1 VTNKDPHVVRWTVVF
16 LRWFC
21 PDALVEGIEGDLLEE
36 YDSDRSRHG
45 HRVASTRLVWNTL
58 RFLKL
63 SIILRNK
70 IKYRNNHLTMLKS
83 YFKLTLRNISRSK
96 GYSFINIFGLS
107 LGIAC
112 CLLTANYAMFEF
124 SFDNYHPNVDRTYR
138 VDQTL
143 FWSPDGGTFGS
154 TAPALP
160 ALLANDYPEVE
171 EVLRI
176 NTPGDFVIRYTDRN
190 GAVAA
195 FNESKIF
202 AADSN
207 FFNFFKFDLKE
218 GDPSTALKG
227 LNRVVISDKI
237 AQKLFGDE
245 PALGKI
251 IQMGNDRKP
260 VEITGVTAK
269 QPENS
274 HFQFNYLVSMP
285 TNPSVKR
292 FEWSWIWTQ
301 VVTYVR
307 LVPGTDPKA
316 LEDKLSTIGEKHIK
330 PQFQELGMNWDE
342 FKRAKEPWTFFLM
355 PMKDI
360 HLKSR
365 DNRLGSVGDVRY
377 AYAFAAI
384 GGFVLII
391 AAINFV
397 NLSTARGTKR
407 AREVGVKKALGAVRD
422 SLVAQFQAESIF
434 LALFSMLLAIPL
446 MEFIR
451 IVIVSLMQDD
461 LPFSL
466 WSDPKFIIALPVIAI
481 VVGFLAGLYP
491 SFYLTSFLPV
501 QVLKGK
507 IATGMGNSVLRN
519 SLVVLQ
525 FTISI
530 AMLIGTVIIVQQM
543 DFIRNT
549 DLGYD
554 KENTLVINYAEK
566 LGSSII
572 PFRDEVSKIP
582 GVISAS
588 IAQDVPRGNTFE
600 DIYTA
605 EGSTIKLPLT
615 AVKIDDHYFD
625 AMGFELIAGR
635 KHDIEHNAADK
646 QAFVLNETTVRLFG
660 WTPEEAIG
668 KVIIYP
674 GDDFRKAPVI
684 GVMKDFHFQTLRQNI
699 NPLAFNSIE
708 SSMWGDMRVVA
719 IKYRTD
725 DLPGLVQSIEK
736 KWNSMMEETP
746 MGFSFLE
753 EDLALNYKE
762 DARLGDLFATF
773 AGLSIVIA
781 MIGLV
786 GLVSY
791 SAEVRKK
798 EIGIRKVLGASRAGI
813 LVMMNSSY
821 VKLIALGLLISI
833 PFGWYVMDNWL
844 STFQFKIEINPLV
857 FVFSGLAVMSVAL
870 LSVAYLSMRAASVNP
885 ASVLKEE

>member
-1 VTNKDPHVVRWTVVF
+1 
-16 LRWFC
+16 
-21 PDALVEGIEGDLLEE
+21 
-36 YDSDRSRHG
+36 
-45 HRVASTRLVWNTL
+45 
-58 RFLKL
+58 
-63 SIILRNK
+63 
-70 IKYRNNHLTMLKS
+70 MLGS

-112 CLLTANYAMFEF
+112 CLLTANYAIFEF
-124 SFDNYHPNVDRTYR
+124 SFDNYQPNADRTYR
-138 VDQTL
+138 IDQTL

-160 ALLANDYPEVE
+160 ALLAHDYPEVE
-171 EVLRI
+171 EVMRI
-176 NTPGDFVIRYTDRN
+176 NTPGDFVVRYTHKN
-190 GAVAA
+190 GDVVA

-218 GDPSTALKG
+218 GDPSTALRG
-227 LNRVVISDKI
+227 VNNVVISGEI

-251 IQMGNDRKP
+251 IQMGNDRKA
-260 VEITGVTAK
+260 VEITGVTKK

-274 HFQFNYLVSMP
+274 HFQFNYLISMP

-307 LVPGTDPKA
+307 LVPGADTKA
-316 LEDKLSTIGEKHIK
+316 LEEKLSTIGETHIK

-342 FKRAKEPWTFFLM
+342 FKRAKEPWTFYLM
-355 PMKDI
+355 PIRDI

-365 DNRLGSVGDVRY
+365 DNRLGAVGDIRY

-407 AREVGVKKALGAVRD
+407 AREVGVKKVLGAVRN

-451 IVIVSLMQDD
+451 IIIVSVMQDD

-466 WSDPKFIIALPVIAI
+466 WSDPKFIIALPAIAI
-481 VVGFLAGLYP
+481 LVGFMAGLYP

-530 AMLIGTVIIVQQM
+530 AMLIGTVVIVQQM
-543 DFIRNT
+543 NFIRNT

-554 KENTLVINYAEK
+554 KENTMVINYAEK
-566 LGSSII
+566 LGTNIV
-572 PFRDEVSKIP
+572 PFRNEISKLP

-605 EGSTIKLPLT
+605 EGSTIKLPMT

-625 AMGFELIAGR
+625 AMGFQIIAGR

-646 QAFVLNETTVRLFG
+646 EAFVLNETTVRLFG

-674 GDDFRKAPVI
+674 GDDFRKARVI

-699 NPLAFNSIE
+699 NPLAFNSTE
-708 SSMWGDMRVVA
+708 SIMWGDMRVVA
-719 IKYRTD
+719 VKYKTS
-725 DLPGLVQSIEK
+725 DLPELVQSIEK
-736 KWNSMMEETP
+736 QWNSMVQETP

-753 EDLALNYKE
+753 EDLAANYKE
-762 DARLGDLFATF
+762 DVRLGDLFATF

-798 EIGIRKVLGASRAGI
+798 EIGIRKVLGASRATI

-844 STFQFKIEINPLV
+844 STFQFRIKITPMV
-857 FVFSGLAVMSVAL
+857 FVFSGLAVMVVAL